1 MPGISNRLPLIII
14 FLVLIAPAAGCA
26 APPDFRLADVPP
38 EPSPGPVTGAPE
50 KSPPLPPLAEPG
62 AKPEPCR
69 PSLCYRPLP
78 IGSQSPIQLV
88 RTSLIP
94 ASPYL
99 LEPGKARLRL
109 STTWVNFWGY
119 KRFSYLLDGEVLNS
133 TAGVD
138 FGLMNRFELGF
149 SCNSVR
155 VGGGIMD
162 SFIERFHRTFRFD
175 DYDRPDFPRNMF
187 VLEFYNKR
195 GERYFYSGDERTPKE
210 RHRGASATAK
220 LCLCNEVKWLP
231 ETALFF
237 SYKHGSMRSHM
248 PEATDTDD
256 YGFGVLAGKKI
267 GDWTLYLN
275 LAEFHFRDKRFG
287 SVRLRSVQRNLFLGA
302 EYRIKPCFS
311 VLMQFLGTSKAA
323 VSFYDFSRPTTE
335 GILGL
340 RWAFAEGAVLEF
352 GLLENLFEYFNS
364 PDIGAHL
371 GLSVEF

>member
-1 MPGISNRLPLIII
+1 LPEISNRLRLIII
-14 FLVLIAPAAGCA
+14 FLVLLAPAAGCA
-26 APPDFRLADVPP
+26 ALPDFRLADVPP
-38 EPSPGPVTGAPE
+38 EPSPKPGTGASE
-50 KSPPLPPLAEPG
+50 KPLSPPPPVEPAE
-62 AKPEPCR
+62 KPEPCS
-69 PSLCYRPLP
+69 PSLCYQPLP
-78 IGSQSPIQLV
+78 IGSQSPIQLA

-99 LEPGKARLRL
+99 LDPGKARLRL
-109 STTWVNFWGY
+109 STTWVNLWGY
-119 KRFSYLLDGEVLNS
+119 KQFSYLLDGEVLNS
-133 TAGVD
+133 TVGVD
-138 FGLMNRFELGF
+138 FGLMNRIELGF
-149 SCNSVR
+149 SYNSVR

-175 DYDRPDFPRNMF
+175 DYDRPDFPRNIF

-195 GERYFYSGDERTPKE
+195 GERYFYSDDGQTPKE
-210 RHRGASATAK
+210 RYRGTSATAK
-220 LCLCNEVKWLP
+220 LCLCNEAKWLP

-248 PEATDTDD
+248 PEATNTDD

-275 LAEFHFRDKRFG
+275 LGEFHFRDNRFG
-287 SVRLRSVQRNLFLGA
+287 SVRLRSVQRNLFLGT
-302 EYRIKPCFS
+302 EYRITPCFS
-311 VLMQFLGTSKAA
+311 VLMQFLGISKAA
-323 VSFYDFSRPTTE
+323 VNFYDFSKPTME

-340 RWAFAEGAVLEF
+340 RWAFAEDAVLEF